1 MEKLLIYQ
9 IESSFCI
16 IILFAV
22 WYLLMRK
29 DTFFSQNRFILLFI
43 VAFSLITP
51 LLNINL
57 SNSFGSIA
65 EYNLNEIS
73 LSKLTSVSETEFSF
87 QNGLVILLL
96 TVSFLLLIHHLI
108 SYVKV
113 FKINSV
119 SKKLDSNI
127 KILKMNS
134 NISPFSF
141 YKWIFIPEQYSIE
154 ESVMIINHEK
164 VHIRKKHYLDRLFIE
179 LVCIFLWFNP
189 VIWILLN
196 ELKKIHEYE
205 ADYFVAFNKDI
216 IGDYLQLL
224 YKSATG
230 VSFSAATLNFNVS
243 IFMERIVMITK
254 ERSSKFA
261 YVKQFLLMPI
271 IFLLLINFSFSENQS
286 STENPKAKDG
296 STKVEVMPVFKGDLS
311 QIMQSELKYPDAARK
326 KGIQGKVVLGL
337 YISENGTVSKIE
349 VAESVEKSLDDEAVR
364 VAGLLKNWEPAKSK
378 NKSVAAKVFLPV
390 QFKLN

>member
-73 LSKLTSVSETEFSF
+73 LSKLTLVSETEFSL

-127 KILKMNS
+127 KILKMNC

>member
-1 MEKLLIYQ
+1 
-9 IESSFCI
+9 
-16 IILFAV
+16 
-22 WYLLMRK
+22 
-29 DTFFSQNRFILLFI
+29 
-43 VAFSLITP
+43 
-51 LLNINL
+51 
-57 SNSFGSIA
+57 
-65 EYNLNEIS
+65 
-73 LSKLTSVSETEFSF
+73 
-87 QNGLVILLL
+87 
-96 TVSFLLLIHHLI
+96 
-108 SYVKV
+108 
-113 FKINSV
+113 
-119 SKKLDSNI
+119 
-127 KILKMNS
+127 
-134 NISPFSF
+134 
-141 YKWIFIPEQYSIE
+141 
-154 ESVMIINHEK
+154 
-164 VHIRKKHYLDRLFIE
+164 
-179 LVCIFLWFNP
+179 
-189 VIWILLN
+189 
-196 ELKKIHEYE
+196 
-205 ADYFVAFNKDI
+205 
-216 IGDYLQLL
+216 
-224 YKSATG
+224 
-230 VSFSAATLNFNVS
+230 
-243 IFMERIVMITK
+243 MERIVMITK

>member
-134 NISPFSF
+134 NISPFSL

>member
-127 KILKMNS
+127 KILKMNC

-154 ESVMIINHEK
+154 ESEMIINHEK

-196 ELKKIHEYE
+196 EIKKIHEYE

-326 KGIQGKVVLGL
+326 KGIQGKVVLGM

>member
-1 MEKLLIYQ
+1 
-9 IESSFCI
+9 
-16 IILFAV
+16 
-22 WYLLMRK
+22 
-29 DTFFSQNRFILLFI
+29 
-43 VAFSLITP
+43 
-51 LLNINL
+51 
-57 SNSFGSIA
+57 
-65 EYNLNEIS
+65 
-73 LSKLTSVSETEFSF
+73 
-87 QNGLVILLL
+87 
-96 TVSFLLLIHHLI
+96 
-108 SYVKV
+108 
-113 FKINSV
+113 
-119 SKKLDSNI
+119 
-127 KILKMNS
+127 MNS

-154 ESVMIINHEK
+154 ESEMIINHEK

-196 ELKKIHEYE
+196 EIKKIHEYE

-296 STKVEVMPVFKGDLS
+296 STKVDLMPVFKGDLS